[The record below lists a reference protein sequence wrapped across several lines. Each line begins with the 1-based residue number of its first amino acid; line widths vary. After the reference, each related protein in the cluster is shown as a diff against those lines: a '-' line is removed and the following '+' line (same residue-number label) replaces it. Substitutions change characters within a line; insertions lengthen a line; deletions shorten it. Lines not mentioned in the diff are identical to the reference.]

1 MAFGV
6 LKKVAKAFA
15 GWLARWP
22 KARSCVSVMMG
33 GWSNARSHVSVMMG
47 GWFNA
52 RSRVSVM
59 MGGWSI
65 ARSRVSIMMGG
76 WSNARSLC
84 QHHDGWL
91 ARWPNA
97 RSLSASWRQCGSVN
111 SDGNLSASWQQ
122 CGSVNSDGS
131 QHHGGSVVVST
142 VMAVSNLGKMNAQF
156 LLCSVWCAILQL
168 LLGVIYATQGIHI

>member
-33 GWSNARSHVSVMMG
+33 GWSNARS
-47 GWFNA
+47 
-52 RSRVSVM
+52 
-59 MGGWSI
+59 
-65 ARSRVSIMMGG
+65 
-76 WSNARSLC
+76 LC

-97 RSLSASWRQCGSVN
+97 RSLSASW
-111 SDGNLSASWQQ
+111 QQ

-131 QHHGGSVVVST
+131 QQSRKDECTIPLVQCVVCYFTTAPWSD
-142 VMAVSNLGKMNAQF
+142 
-156 LLCSVWCAILQL
+156 LCHTGHSYLSQ
-168 LLGVIYATQGIHI
+168 